1 MKINRING
9 IVHCP
14 FCGQE
19 YPTIRYSCNTSG
31 REWGTIDEHGNEEME
46 DSETSDSYDYDY
58 NMDCCDTS
66 IEYRNIRNIYA
77 GNFGVIEDIE
87 DDYDWEDDEE
97 DDEEEE
103 EIDPKQLLL
112 NKIIC

>member
-9 IVHCP
+9 VVHCP

-19 YPTIRYSCNTSG
+19 DPTIRYTCNTSG
-31 REWGTIDEHGNEEME
+31 SEWGTIDEYGDENMN
-46 DSETSDSYDYDY
+46 DSETNDSYDYEY
-58 NMDCCDTS
+58 TMDCCYHS
-66 IEYRNIRNIYA
+66 IDYDDIIAIYK
-77 GNFGVIEDIE
+77 GNFEVHEDVE
-87 DDYDWEDDEE
+87 DLYEWEDDEE
-97 DDEEEE
+97 DDKE